1 MFVPLAIMAIGLLVG
16 IFKSPSLGHA
26 QRSVTVLMGLA
37 LLVEVLSLTLSKKS
51 LNTVFIFHIYAPI
64 EYGLLAWVF
73 IKTSFDRKGQKALY
87 LSIVLVCLLA
97 VANLLFWQSYNELNT
112 NVIITSSIALVVVSV
127 LSFFRILNK
136 MVYTKIEKSSFFWIN
151 IGVLIYFSSSIVLF
165 VFGDWLT
172 QLDLEFSINVWLIH
186 IFFNTIQYL
195 CFNIALWMD
204 PE

>member
-1 MFVPLAIMAIGLLVG
+1 MFVPLAIMAIGMLVG
-16 IFKSPSLGHA
+16 ILKFQRLGQA
-26 QRSVTVLMGLA
+26 QRSVIILMGLA

-51 LNTVFIFHIYAPI
+51 FNTVFIFHVYAPI
-64 EYGLLAWVF
+64 EYCLLAWVF
-73 IKTSFDRKGQKALY
+73 VKTSFDRRGQKALY
-87 LSIVLVCLLA
+87 LSMALIFLLA
-97 VANLLFWQSYNELNT
+97 IANLLFWQSYNELNT
-112 NVIITSSIALVVVSV
+112 NVIIVSSITLVVISV

-151 IGVLIYFSSSIVLF
+151 IGVLTYFSSSIVLF

-172 QLDLEFSINVWLIH
+172 QLDLEYSINVWLIH
-186 IFFNTIQYL
+186 IFFNIIQYL